1 MPNVVPVTDPIIL
14 DKTGQDIVD
23 ALNEL
28 KEGVQPS
35 NIYLDMEISIPTNGW
50 SSTAPYTYTWLNSR
64 ITTECGV
71 EVHFKDGAETID
83 MSYLE
88 YEKTIGGITFMID
101 KIPNAAVPLV
111 IRIINAKADAIID
124 ATSAD
129 MVTTSAVPGA
139 SNVEEALGI
148 HQTKVTENAEDIT
161 SLEEAMET
169 ANEEIAKRAKTLNGE
184 PCDKYGDFSMREVEF
199 ARQLI
204 TDDAQ
209 QSTDEFLFRTTGGD
223 ASLTDGPAK
232 LVSIHGRS
240 VHTGEVAESLNMTV
254 TMAERGQLDEPIEV
268 TIDRDT
274 FVSYVDESSTT
285 TLTYT
290 DSWSEDP
297 ADYGIT
303 VTGSPINGD
312 AITVVY
318 VKGDRGTIT
327 NSNPSA
333 FTSTGWNLYNNA
345 TGVKYARVKKYS
357 DTYGFIIGGTYSG
370 IEFSPT
376 LNGSRESI
384 TPASGYFTIP
394 SDGYVFVSNG
404 DDTTYILMTWSDW
417 GEGYEGSFQSYS
429 ETSVSLSAIM
439 TNFPYGLMQ
448 VGAIADEINFSMKRA
463 ISRIERLAYTDE
475 NLEAVI
481 ASGVAYDADENYIYA
496 EKVTED
502 SYAISE
508 TGDYTASDHGVEF
521 ITGGTVPVFVQ
532 TLYGQNLVDKL
543 RTDVL
548 TKSKDLVNNLTTND
562 ATKAL
567 SAAQGYALNGNLAN
581 LETLISDT
589 SALTAS
595 TNVIISAQT
604 VLKVGRIVEI
614 DANITYTG
622 NYTSGAAY
630 IELATINKAKFFPYM
645 NIITIQEDNSGVAE
659 AWGCSCMMNVFTTGQ
674 IKVFKPSNGNV
685 GKQFIIHLVFIS
697 AS

>member
-1 MPNVVPVTDPIIL
+1 MPNLVPVTDPVIL
-14 DKTGQDIVD
+14 DRTGQDIVD
-23 ALNEL
+23 ALNEI

-35 NIYLDMEISIPTNGW
+35 NIYLDMEISIPVNGW

-88 YEKTIGGITFMID
+88 YEKTIGGIIFTID
-101 KIPNAAVPLV
+101 KVPNAAVPLV

-129 MVTTSAVPGA
+129 MVTTSAVPEA
-139 SNVEEALGI
+139 SNVEEALTI
-148 HQTKVTENAEDIT
+148 HQTKVTENAEDIA
-161 SLEEAMET
+161 SLETAMDA
-169 ANEEIAKRAKTLNGE
+169 ANDEIAIRAKSLNGV
-184 PCDKYGDFSMREVEF
+184 PCDEYGDFHMYEVEF

-209 QSTDEFLFRTTGGD
+209 QSTGEFLFRTTGGD

-232 LVSIHGRS
+232 LVSIQGRS
-240 VHTGEVAESLNMTV
+240 IHTGEVAESLNMTV
-254 TMAERGQLDEPIEV
+254 TMAERGQLDEPIEA
-268 TIDRDT
+268 TINRDT
-274 FVSYVDESSTT
+274 FVSYVDESGTT

-303 VTGSPINGD
+303 VTGSPIDGD
-312 AITVVY
+312 VITVVY

-345 TGVKYARVKKYS
+345 AGVKYARVKKYS
-357 DTYGFIIGGTYSG
+357 DTYGFIIGGSYSG

-417 GEGYEGSFQSYS
+417 GEGYEGSFQNYS
-429 ETSVSLSAIM
+429 ETTVSLSTIM
-439 TNFPYGLMQ
+439 SNFPYGLMQ
-448 VGAIADEINFSMKRA
+448 VGSIADEINFSMKLA
-463 ISRIERLAYTDE
+463 ISRIERLAYTEE

-496 EKVTED
+496 VKVTED
-502 SYAISE
+502 SHAITE
-508 TGDYTASDHGVEF
+508 TGDYTASDHGIEF
-521 ITGGTVPVFVQ
+521 ITGGTVPVFVL

-548 TKSKDLVNNLTTND
+548 TKSNDLVNNLTTND
-562 ATKAL
+562 PNKAL
-567 SAAQGYALNGNLAN
+567 SAAQGYALNSKIEKKTIAISGVTTSHTLDTNAS
-581 LETLISDT
+581 LISKIAEIVYMRMSITLT
-589 SALTAS
+589 S
-595 TNVIISAQT
+595 NVAAFGTIATLPTDARPNIQY
-604 VLKVGRIVEI
+604 VGFMFDPSYNPLPFDITSNGAIRIWK
-614 DANITYTG
+614 AA
-622 NYTSGAAY
+622 TSGQALNMAIVY
-630 IELATINKAKFFPYM
+630 FA
-645 NIITIQEDNSGVAE
+645 Q
-659 AWGCSCMMNVFTTGQ
+659 
-674 IKVFKPSNGNV
+674 
-685 GKQFIIHLVFIS
+685 
-697 AS
+697 